1 MASLITGLY
10 PHEHGI
16 TGNDVVLPK
25 NRSGD
30 WRRARDKVY
39 LAKCEELISNIE
51 KHATLPRLLAK
62 KGYVSFQSGKWWE
75 GHFSRGGFTAGM
87 THGDPARGGRHGDEG
102 LRIGRRGMKPVFDFI
117 DSAGEKPFFVWY
129 APYLPHSP
137 HNPPARILKKYKADG
152 RPLAVARYYA
162 MCEWFDETCGQL
174 LDHIETRNLT
184 QNTLVIYIADNGW
197 TQRTKQSKVPD
208 GWHTSYAPRSKQSP
222 FDGGIRSPMLL
233 CWPAVVKPGRIEALA
248 SSLDIAPTVLAA
260 AGIRKTAAM
269 SGLDLLPVCAGQSL
283 KRNAVFGELYAHDIA
298 DIHHPDKTLMYR
310 WCISGRYKIIR
321 HYPGVLHRYK
331 TVLTPTETFPQLYD
345 IRRDPFERRNLAESM
360 PDKVA
365 ELSEKL
371 DKFRK
376 SRTP

>member
-1 MASLITGLY
+1 MSCSFRILPALVLVSALWGPIELPAAPGAPNIVLIISDDHGWTDYGFQGHPDIETPQLDRLATQSAVFPRTYLCASVCRPSLASLITGLY

-184 QNTLVIYIADNGW
+184 QNTLV
-197 TQRTKQSKVPD
+197 
-208 GWHTSYAPRSKQSP
+208 
-222 FDGGIRSPMLL
+222 M
-233 CWPAVVKPGRIEALA
+233 
-248 SSLDIAPTVLAA
+248 
-260 AGIRKTAAM
+260 
-269 SGLDLLPVCAGQSL
+269 
-283 KRNAVFGELYAHDIA
+283 
-298 DIHHPDKTLMYR
+298 
-310 WCISGRYKIIR
+310 
-321 HYPGVLHRYK
+321 
-331 TVLTPTETFPQLYD
+331 
-345 IRRDPFERRNLAESM
+345 
-360 PDKVA
+360 
-365 ELSEKL
+365 
-371 DKFRK
+371 
-376 SRTP
+376 